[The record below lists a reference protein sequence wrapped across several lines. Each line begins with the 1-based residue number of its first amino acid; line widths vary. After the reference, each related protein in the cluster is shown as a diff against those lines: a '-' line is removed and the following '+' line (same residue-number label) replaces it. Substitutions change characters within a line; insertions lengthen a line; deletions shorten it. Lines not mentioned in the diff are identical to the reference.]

1 LPPSLHLPPFFPQ
14 DPAQPT
20 AFFSIKNATSKL
32 ATPPTLT
39 AFPPNKTAVAGAIAT
54 ALSATP
60 NKTTLTTPIK
70 WTATLTG
77 ANNVPGAG
85 GSPVVTDSPTRGV
98 LHVDISTK
106 ARAGV
111 WTLAV
116 AEATQVVMSHIHLGS
131 ASTNGA
137 PVLALAPQFPAGQD
151 HTLTSLAQLPTFN
164 PTVNVS
170 LSVWKGTFTAAD
182 FINLG
187 APPPTWDEFVVA
199 LTGGNLYGNVHTVAL
214 PNGAIRGQ
222 LAPAL

>member
-1 LPPSLHLPPFFPQ
+1 MRTLVRTIIL
-14 DPAQPT
+14 
-20 AFFSIKNATSKL
+20 FSIWLGFAAAPVAAQSIESLYRGKTVKL
-32 ATPPTLT
+32 VLAAAPGGGADLYARIFIKHFGRHVPGNPT
-39 AFPPNKTAVAGAIAT
+39 FVIQ
-54 ALSATP
+54 
-60 NKTTLTTPIK
+60 
-70 WTATLTG
+70 
-77 ANNVPGAG
+77 NVPGAG

-98 LHVDISTK
+98 LHVDVSTK

-116 AEATQVVMSHIHLGS
+116 AEGTQVIMSHIHLGS
-131 ASTNGA
+131 ASANGA

-164 PTVNVS
+164 PPVNVS
-170 LSVWKGTFTAAD
+170 LSVWKGAFTAAD

-199 LTGGNLYGNVHTVAL
+199 LKGGNLYGNVHTVAL